1 MFVFLG
7 DSSSSSDEG
16 YTQAS
21 TSHNSASNFTVSS
34 HSAFQPNVP
43 KSIMQRASSQ
53 NREAPANSSRLNETN
68 SNSFLGNLN
77 NESNENNI
85 QNNRTSITSITQN
98 SQETPRSQEFSNR

>member
-1 MFVFLG
+1 MFIILG

-16 YTQAS
+16 YAQAS

-43 KSIMQRASSQ
+43 KSIVQRASSQ
-53 NREAPANSSRLNETN
+53 NREAPANSPRLDETN

-85 QNNRTSITSITQN
+85 QNNRTSITQN
-98 SQETPRSQEFSNR
+98 SQETPRSQEFSNRQG